1 MLEKFLI
8 SIGLKQPDYVE
19 EEFGVDNTRTVRPSS
34 ENRFSN
40 DDYTGDLKIHQP
52 KDEVEIKVLK
62 SFNDS
67 HLIGPPIKE
76 GYIVAVD
83 IRDIG
88 DQNVRQRI
96 VDFITGIAFISD
108 AKMRIIHK
116 DGVYLIIPSN
126 MSLPSSER
134 ERLQT
139 LGLYKINV

>member
-34 ENRFSN
+34 ENRFAN

-67 HLIGPPIKE
+67 HLIGTPIKE

-126 MSLPSSER
+126 MSLPSRER

>member
-8 SIGLKQPDYVE
+8 SIGLKQPEYVE
-19 EEFGVDNTRTVRPSS
+19 DLVPENTRTVRPSS
-34 ENRFSN
+34 ENRFEN
-40 DDYTGDLKIHQP
+40 EDYSGDLKIHQP
-52 KDEVEIKVLK
+52 KDEVEIKVLR

-83 IRDIG
+83 IRDIS
-88 DQNVRQRI
+88 DQGIRQRI

-108 AKMRIIHK
+108 SKMRIIHN
-116 DGVYLIIPSN
+116 DGVYLVMPSN
-126 MSLPSSER
+126 MSLPSTER

>member
-8 SIGLKQPDYVE
+8 SIGLKQPEYIE
-19 EEFGVDNTRTVRPSS
+19 EVVPENTRTVRPSS

-40 DDYTGDLKIHQP
+40 EEYTGDLKIHQP
-52 KDEVEIKVLK
+52 KDEVEIKVLR
-62 SFNDS
+62 SFSDS
-67 HLIGPPIKE
+67 HLVGPPIKE
-76 GYIVAVD
+76 GFIVAVD
-83 IRDIG
+83 IRDIM
-88 DQNVRQRI
+88 DQNIRQRI

-134 ERLQT
+134 ERLQS

>member
-1 MLEKFLI
+1 MLQKFLI
-8 SIGLKQPDYVE
+8 SIGLKQPEYVQDLAPE
-19 EEFGVDNTRTVRPSS
+19 NARTVRPSS
-34 ENRFSN
+34 ENRFEN
-40 DDYTGDLKIHQP
+40 EDYTGDLKIHQP
-52 KDEVEIKVLK
+52 KDEVEIKVLR

-83 IRDIG
+83 IRDIN
-88 DQNVRQRI
+88 DQGTRQRI

-108 AKMRIIHK
+108 SKMRINHK
-116 DGVYLIIPSN
+116 DGVYLVMPSN
-126 MSLPSSER
+126 MSLPSTER

>member
-1 MLEKFLI
+1 MSYFIPTFHVILDKFLDDE
-8 SIGLKQPDYVE
+8 S
-19 EEFGVDNTRTVRPSS
+19 
-34 ENRFSN
+34 FS
-40 DDYTGDLKIHQP
+40 DLRVHSP
-52 KDEVEIKVLK
+52 KDEVEIKVLR

-83 IRDIG
+83 IRDIS
-88 DQNVRQRI
+88 DQGIRQRI

-108 AKMRIIHK
+108 SKMRIIHK
-116 DGVYLIIPSN
+116 DGVYLVMPSN
-126 MSLPSSER
+126 MSLPSTER

>member
-8 SIGLKQPDYVE
+8 SIGLKQPEYVE
-19 EEFGVDNTRTVRPSS
+19 DLVPENTRTVRPSS
-34 ENRFSN
+34 ENRFEN
-40 DDYTGDLKIHQP
+40 EDYSGDLKIHQP
-52 KDEVEIKVLK
+52 KDEVEIKVLR

-83 IRDIG
+83 IRDIS
-88 DQNVRQRI
+88 DQGIRQRI

-116 DGVYLIIPSN
+116 DGVYLVMPLN
-126 MSLPSSER
+126 MSLPSTER

>member
-1 MLEKFLI
+1 MFEKFLI

-19 EEFGVDNTRTVRPSS
+19 EEIVTDNTRTVRPSS

-83 IRDIG
+83 IRDIS

-126 MSLPSSER
+126 MSLPSDER

>member
-8 SIGLKQPDYVE
+8 SIGLKQPEYVE
-19 EEFGVDNTRTVRPSS
+19 EIINEKSRTVRPLS
-34 ENRFSN
+34 ENRFEN
-40 DDYTGDLKIHQP
+40 EDYTGDLKIHQP
-52 KDEVEIKVLK
+52 KDEVEIKVLR

-83 IRDIG
+83 IRDIN
-88 DQNVRQRI
+88 DQNIRQRI

-108 AKMRIIHK
+108 SKMRIIHK
-116 DGVYLIIPSN
+116 DGVYLVMPSN
-126 MSLPSSER
+126 MSLPSTER

-139 LGLYKINV
+139 LGLYKVNV